1 MEADRS
7 ITTMAKRLAL
17 TRRAQY
23 LAVYEA
29 GKAFADNLLVI
40 KIIPNGLQIS
50 RVGFSVTKEIGK
62 AVVRNHTKRLLKE
75 IVRLLEIKTGWDIV
89 FIARRKIIEADFNQ
103 LYRST
108 MKLLQRADILISNVK
123 TVHSQID

>member
-1 MEADRS
+1 
-7 ITTMAKRLAL
+7 MAKRLAL

>member
-40 KIIPNGLQIS
+40 KIIPNGFQIS

-108 MKLLQRADILISNVK
+108 VKLLQRADILISNVK
-123 TVHSQID
+123 TVHSQVD

>member
-108 MKLLQRADILISNVK
+108 VKLLQRADILISNVK
-123 TVHSQID
+123 TVHSQVD

>member
-1 MEADRS
+1 LEADRS

-108 MKLLQRADILISNVK
+108 VKLLQRADILISNVK
-123 TVHSQID
+123 TVHSQVD

>member
-1 MEADRS
+1 LEADRS